1 MLNRL
6 SARAKLFLFA
16 LVMLVPVALLGSIFA
31 KQSNKD
37 IDFANQERLG
47 VIYIQPIWSLLKL
60 ASNERD
66 EARMVSQSETNMKK
80 LALVQ
85 AQYGGKLNSNKPYA
99 LLQSRRARLTNSTAN
114 TDRRTEYI
122 SAILELNTAI
132 GDQSNLIL
140 DPDLDSYYV
149 MDAVVGRLPA
159 ALFNLNRMQEA
170 VNQFAASRTEATL
183 IELSAA
189 HQSLAGSLNAV
200 SASTSSAI
208 KTNKSGTTR
217 SSLAALQS
225 EFAARHNE
233 YLMTV
238 SAIRV
243 QDANIPAIV
252 QSEMAAQVSLL
263 KSMDALWQG
272 GVKELDR
279 LLAAR
284 VDGFEKQR
292 EYESL
297 KVIVSLMLACLFG
310 LLIGRSLTTPL
321 GALIARMNRLRE
333 GDVNIDVPY
342 TALKTEIGDVA
353 RALEIFKFAVATSNT
368 AKAELEA
375 TVAAVEDENARLNLA
390 SRQQLLD
397 MAEVLEGQVGTI
409 VDMLGITSQQLDG
422 ASKSLTEA
430 SEIAIDEIRVA
441 ADLVSTT
448 EAGMA
453 AIRPGTQ
460 QLSASIMQVSAEI
473 GAATQETTAAAHR
486 SSIANERISALLTAA
501 EHVGSIVGV
510 IEDIA
515 SQTQLL
521 ALNAT
526 IEAAR
531 AGDYGRGF
539 AVVAGEV
546 KTLANQTSKFTGDIA
561 EKIAEIQT
569 ATRFASTHITDMGE
583 MVSGISST
591 STTIAAAI
599 EEQTASTSDISRSI
613 QDIAMQSERAALSVG
628 KAETAMSA
636 AGHSA
641 KEVATA
647 SEHVRLQSDILR
659 RDFANFLAQL
669 RSDSVLENPEQ
680 AAA

>member
-1 MLNRL
+1 MLNFL
-6 SARAKLFLFA
+6 SIRSKLILFG
-16 LVMLVPVALLGSIFA
+16 LIMLVPIALLGKIFYN
-31 KQSNKD
+31 QSKKD
-37 IDFANQERLG
+37 INFAAKEQIGIEYLHP
-47 VIYIQPIWSLLKL
+47 VWSLLKL
-60 ASNERD
+60 AVSDNNPNRVLQQSNASLKSFAEVQTKFGKVLASEENYKLIQGFKER
-66 EARMVSQSETNMKK
+66 
-80 LALVQ
+80 LADTDLS
-85 AQYGGKLNSNKPYA
+85 LN
-99 LLQSRRARLTNSTAN
+99 RRG
-114 TDRRTEYI
+114 DYI
-122 SAILELNTAI
+122 KSIVDLNAHV

-140 DPDLDSYYV
+140 DPDLDSFYV
-149 MDAVVGRLPA
+149 MDMVVTRLPLLLTGMDRLSGTINSFRENPSEA
-159 ALFNLNRMQEA
+159 NLIQMSIAQDEA
-170 VNQFAASRTEATL
+170 VNLATAV
-183 IELSAA
+183 SKAA
-189 HQSLAGSLNAV
+189 HTAMKA
-200 SASTSSAI
+200 
-208 KTNKSGTTR
+208 NKSGATR
-217 SSLAALQS
+217 AAISSLEKEFLSHHNDYMMIIGEMTAEGADLSSLSSEEALAREQFIQS
-225 EFAARHNE
+225 AD
-233 YLMTV
+233 M
-238 SAIRV
+238 
-243 QDANIPAIV
+243 
-252 QSEMAAQVSLL
+252 
-263 KSMDALWQG
+263 LWKVG
-272 GVKELDR
+272 AKELDQLISQR
-279 LLAAR
+279 IS
-284 VDGFEKQR
+284 GFESHRKQQFTQVA
-292 EYESL
+292 L
-297 KVIVSLMLACLFG
+297 ALVLACLAGFF
-310 LLIGRSLTTPL
+310 
-321 GALIARMNRLRE
+321 IARSMTGSLGQLISRMNKLRD
-333 GDVNIDVPY
+333 GDFNIQVPY
-342 TALKTEIGDVA
+342 LNAKTEIGDVA
-353 RALEIFKFAVATSNT
+353 RALDVFKSAVEVSVT
-368 AKAELEA
+368 AKFELET
-375 TVAAVEDENARLNLA
+375 TVAAVQKENERLNVK

-409 VDMLGITSQQLDG
+409 VDMLGITSEQLDG

-460 QLSASIMQVSAEI
+460 QLSSSIMQVSAEI
-473 GAATQETTAAAHR
+473 GAATRETTAAAHR
-486 SSIANERISALLTAA
+486 SSIANDRITALLTAA
-501 EHVGSIVGV
+501 EHVGSIVSV

-531 AGDYGRGF
+531 AGEYGRGF

-561 EKIAEIQT
+561 EKISEIQT

-613 QDIAMQSERAALSVG
+613 QDIAIQSERAALSVG
-628 KAETAMSA
+628 KAETAMTT

-659 RDFANFLAQL
+659 RDFANFLEQL
-669 RSDSVLENPEQ
+669 RSDIATETENQ